1 MKNIIYALFF
11 PNDKI
16 YIGQSNNFSN
26 RMRSHKSSSK
36 THNTYLQN
44 AIKKYGW
51 ENIQKEILL
60 ECDIKYVDF
69 FERAF
74 ITGYNS
80 MYKNRGYNL
89 ESGGSKNKKVSEM
102 TKMKLSKIGKGRKL
116 SELHKMK
123 ISESKKGNILSC
135 KVGELNSMYGKH
147 HSDETKEK
155 LRSNRLGKKMSD
167 ETKLK
172 ISKKTAGKNHPSYG
186 THLSDEI
193 KLRIQLSKLGTK
205 ASDETKSKLSA
216 MRKGKNNSRYYE
228 LSDAVK
234 NSIIQL
240 YEDNTSIC
248 KISRINNLHRGK
260 IIRFLTEVG
269 KLKSKNKKEN

>member
-1 MKNIIYALFF
+1 MQNDTYIIYGLIF
-11 PNDKI
+11 PNNKI
-16 YIGQSNNFSN
+16 YIGQTGDFKRRLLQHRKINNKN
-26 RMRSHKSSSK
+26 SK
-36 THNTYLQN
+36 QLIKRT
-44 AIKKYGW
+44 IKKYGW
-51 ENIQKEILL
+51 QNIKKEVLL
-60 ECDIKYVDF
+60 ECNVEYADF
-69 FERAF
+69 FELAF
-74 ITGYNS
+74 ISGYNS
-80 MYKNRGYNL
+80 MHKNYGYNL
-89 ESGGSKNKKVSEM
+89 ESGGSKNKILSNE
-102 TKMKLSKIGKGRKL
+102 TKQRISK
-116 SELHKMK
+116 
-123 ISESKKGNILSC
+123 SKKGNPLSSR
-135 KVGELNSMYGKH
+135 KGELNSMYGKH

-193 KLRIQLSKLGTK
+193 KSSIRLSKLGTK

-228 LSDAVK
+228 LSDVVK